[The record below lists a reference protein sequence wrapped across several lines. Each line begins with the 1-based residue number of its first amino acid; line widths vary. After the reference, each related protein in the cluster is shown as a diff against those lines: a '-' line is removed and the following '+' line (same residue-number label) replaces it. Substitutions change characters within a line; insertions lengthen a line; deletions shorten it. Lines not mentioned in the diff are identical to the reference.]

1 MISILTLTLTLTLLA
16 LHYITNSNINALIGD
31 NLHYKINSSTIL
43 WGIEDT
49 PLHIEGIS
57 VSDVDI
63 SDDGY
68 LQVTLACTNGTVRFH
83 DSTIRDM
90 LNVSYEVL
98 FHGLLYEDG
107 HQVRLPYPHQTPL
120 LFSPLT
126 HGMTALTSDIIIIL
140 LLPPPYRSSMAFTA
154 IPWSPLRLPSKISTM
169 HSSTCSLT
177 QSQITTV
184 PKHD

>member
-1 MISILTLTLTLTLLA
+1 M
-16 LHYITNSNINALIGD
+16 
-31 NLHYKINSSTIL
+31 HYKINSSTIL

-107 HQVRLPYPHQTPL
+107 HQVRLPYPHQLPL

-126 HGMTALTSDIIIIL
+126 HGMTALTPDIIIIL
-140 LLPPPYRSSMAFTA
+140 LLLLQVQYGFHGYTIVTFTA
-154 IPWSPLRLPSKISTM
+154 SIQNLNNAFKYLFFDPEPNYYGTEARLA
-169 HSSTCSLT
+169 
-177 QSQITTV
+177 ITVNDLGT
-184 PKHD
+184 